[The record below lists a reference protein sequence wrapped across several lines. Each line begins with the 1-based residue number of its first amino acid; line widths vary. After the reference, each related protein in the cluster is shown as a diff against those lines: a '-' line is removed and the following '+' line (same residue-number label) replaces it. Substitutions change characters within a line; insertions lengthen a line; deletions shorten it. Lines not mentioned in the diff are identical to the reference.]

1 MCEKNYVW
9 NPSKHAC
16 EIDIYLTRIF
26 GDSVVICDEI
36 RQVTK
41 NIPTKT
47 VPTKTISTK
56 NYFKKFYQ
64 KKGKL

>member
-1 MCEKNYVW
+1 MCVKKIVW

-16 EIDIYLTRIF
+16 EIYIYLTRIF

-47 VPTKTISTK
+47 VPTK